1 MNNFKKK
8 FRKKI
13 SQMNN
18 FLLLINFFTLITLIS
33 VKSTFAQGE
42 DEKAIAPPNKTAKI
56 ALKLAYKSFQNKMY
70 YTSASYMKLYLMQ
83 DKIVSSNAAK
93 LLDAIIRR
101 TNVFPFLDIPFEILS
116 SVPYSQNVPFA
127 LAKKYFFKK
136 DYANAIV
143 YLRRIQ
149 PKTFFYLASLHQLAG
164 LYQIIGDF
172 EQAQTFTSKCLN
184 ESSKKVN
191 RKIQVFE
198 QKAEYIYDT
207 CQALQARLDFK
218 MGNTEKSLKN
228 YKSIPLN
235 SYSFPQSNFEVS
247 WIYFIQKD
255 FMRAIGKNLTFQSPI
270 MSDYFIPEAEL
281 VKSLSYL
288 DICYYEDGVG
298 VIKHF
303 DNEVKSK
310 VNEFITLFN
319 LRSKERYP
327 FAKLLTDKQSREK
340 LGDSFF
346 NRQLNVI
353 WARPG
358 FQTIKYYL
366 QRLNNEKEVVDR
378 SGSTDDKKAFAL
390 AYRDFLEFFNDF
402 VKMKLVKTAKN
413 IIKLNNM
420 FTEIELNIYSTVKY
434 GLYDTKNKKVE
445 LQKAPESYEIKSIKR
460 NVKQYYWKFAGEFW
474 ADELGSFIPY
484 LENQCGKGDVYE
496 KAIKNF
502 E

>member
-1 MNNFKKK
+1 MKMNYTLFKG
-8 FRKKI
+8 
-13 SQMNN
+13 
-18 FLLLINFFTLITLIS
+18 FFYFVIMGIMS
-33 VKSTFAQGE
+33 IHFSFAQLE
-42 DEKAIAPPNKTAKI
+42 EEKAIAPPNKTAKM
-56 ALKLAYKSFQNKMY
+56 ALKLSYKSFQNKMY
-70 YTSASYMKLYLMQ
+70 FTSASYMKLYLMQ
-83 DKIVSSNAAK
+83 DKIVSSSAAK

-116 SVPYSQNVPFA
+116 SIPYSQNIPFA

-149 PKTFFYLASLHQLAG
+149 PKSFFYLASLHQLAG
-164 LYQIIGDF
+164 LYQMIGDF
-172 EQAQTFTSKCLN
+172 EQALTFTNKCLA

-207 CQALQARLDFK
+207 CQALKARLSYKTGDVD
-218 MGNTEKSLKN
+218 KSLKE
-228 YKSIPLN
+228 YKAIPLN
-235 SYSFPQSNFEVS
+235 SYSFPQSTFEVS
-247 WIYFIQKD
+247 WIYFLQKD
-255 FMRAIGKNLTFQSPI
+255 YMRAIGKNLTFQSPI

-288 DICYYEDGVG
+288 DLCYYEDGVG

-319 LRSKERYP
+319 LSSKERYP
-327 FAKLLTDKQSREK
+327 FAKLLTDKLSREK

-378 SGSTDDKKAFAL
+378 SNNADDKKAFAL

-420 FTEIELNIYSTVKY
+420 FTEIELSIYSTVKY
-434 GLYDTKNKKVE
+434 GLYDVKNKKSGT
-445 LQKAPESYEIKSIKR
+445 KKDPESYEIKKINR
-460 NVKQYYWKFAGEFW
+460 NVKQYYWKFSGEFW

-484 LENQCGKGDVYE
+484 LENQCGRGDLYE